1 MTTQPKSATAP
12 EAGPPT
18 NMWRDTLFLVGTVV
32 LLALVDL
39 FLCIMVATSL

>member
-12 EAGPPT
+12 EVAPPT
-18 NMWRDTLFLVGTVV
+18 RPWRDTLFLVGTVV

-39 FLCIMVATSL
+39 VLCITVATWL